1 MRLSGYMQTD
11 SPRRVRSV
19 QLCALSK
26 LPLHPNQ
33 SATHAGHQ
41 GGRQE
46 QGERQGQ
53 QLQAADLE
61 TSTGHLMG
69 DTWGTGATVQNR
81 STPPKSGYTDWI
93 QAIQHRWILKFDT
106 QIFLSSSIQKTELVL
121 QIKNSTR
128 IFWNCPLKTSFGEV
142 C

>member
-1 MRLSGYMQTD
+1 M
-11 SPRRVRSV
+11 
-19 QLCALSK
+19 
-26 LPLHPNQ
+26 PLHPNQ
-33 SATHAGHQ
+33 SATNAGHQ

-53 QLQAADLE
+53 QLQAAHLE
-61 TSTGHLMG
+61 TSTGHLME
-69 DTWGTGATVQNR
+69 DTWGTGAAAQNR
-81 STPPKSGYTDWI
+81 STPRVFGYTAWI

-106 QIFLSSSIQKTELVL
+106 QISFSSSIHKTELVL

-128 IFWNCPLKTSFGEV
+128 IFWNCSLKTSFGEV

>member
-1 MRLSGYMQTD
+1 MQTD

-26 LPLHPNQ
+26 HPLHPNQ

-53 QLQAADLE
+53 QLQAAQQR
-61 TSTGHLMG
+61 TSPGHLMEG
-69 DTWGTGATVQNR
+69 TGSTGATVQNR
-81 STPPKSGYTDWI
+81 STPPKSGYTAWI

-121 QIKNSTR
+121 QIKNLHV
-128 IFWNCPLKTSFGEV
+128 FFGIV
-142 C
+142 H